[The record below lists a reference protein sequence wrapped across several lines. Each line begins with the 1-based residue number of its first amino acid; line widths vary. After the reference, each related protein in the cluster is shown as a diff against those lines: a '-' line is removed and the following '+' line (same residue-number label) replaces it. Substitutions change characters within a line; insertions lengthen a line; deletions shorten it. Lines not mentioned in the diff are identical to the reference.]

1 MTAKPETID
10 AYIAAFPPETQEA
23 LQLVRKTVL
32 EVAPEAG
39 EKISYDMP
47 TMTLNGTYL
56 VYFAAFAKHIG
67 LYSVPTENP
76 HFEEAFAPYKTG
88 RGSIQFPLNK
98 PMPVE
103 LIKRIVE
110 FNVERVDIVK
120 GL

>member
-10 AYIAAFPPETQEA
+10 AYIAAFPPEVQEA
-23 LQLVRKTVL
+23 LQLVRSTVL

-56 VYFAAFAKHIG
+56 VYFAAFSKHIG

-76 HFEEAFAPYKTG
+76 DFEEAFASYKTG
-88 RGSIQFPLNK
+88 RGSIQFPLHQ
-98 PMPVE
+98 PIPVD
-103 LIKRIVE
+103 LIRRIVE
-110 FNVERVDIVK
+110 FNVRRVSR
-120 GL
+120 